1 MKSLHVYFKR
11 VKLPKKS
18 KNRAIVLSEFGGYV
32 LPVKGHMQK
41 GKPTYRSY
49 KDSES
54 WKNAYLE
61 SIQKD
66 VINNIP
72 KGLSACI
79 YTQLSD
85 VEDELNGFVTFD
97 REVVK
102 IKPKDIKEINDLI
115 KY

>member
-1 MKSLHVYFKR
+1 
-11 VKLPKKS
+11 
-18 KNRAIVLSEFGGYV
+18 
-32 LPVKGHMQK
+32 MQK
-41 GKPTYRSY
+41 GKQTYRSFENVDDWY
-49 KDSES
+49 KNFSS
-54 WKNAYLE
+54 CIKR
-61 SIQKD
+61 D

-72 KGLSACI
+72 KGLCACI

-102 IKPKDIKEINDLI
+102 IFPKKIKWQLDKI